1 MGSLFESLL
10 LRLAS
15 AEGVRPKLNTGN
27 RVAQVVDCPPSMAAR
42 ILDGKALAAAVR
54 ASVRQ
59 TVARL
64 AARGVRPGLAVIL
77 AGDNAASAVYV
88 RNKAR
93 ACEETGVRSEVHRYG
108 ADVTERALL
117 DRIAALNADP
127 GVHGILVQLPLPGRI
142 DARRV
147 LEAVAPAK
155 DIDGFHFENL
165 GALVAGQPKLVP
177 CTPAGVMRLIEH
189 AGVALAGRHAV
200 VIGRSSIVGKPL
212 ALLLLQKDAT
222 VTICHSKTMEL
233 QKLTREADVLV
244 AAVGRPKLVT
254 AAMVKPGACV
264 IDVGINRLADGT
276 LAGDVDF
283 DAVKNVAGWI
293 TPVPGGVG
301 PMTIALLLENCVRAA
316 SI

>member
-1 MGSLFESLL
+1 MCFFFLMIRRPPRSTLFPYTTLF
-10 LRLAS
+10 
-15 AEGVRPKLNTGN
+15 
-27 RVAQVVDCPPSMAAR
+27 
-42 ILDGKALAAAVR
+42 
-54 ASVRQ
+54 
-59 TVARL
+59 
-64 AARGVRPGLAVIL
+64 
-77 AGDNAASAVYV
+77 
-88 RNKAR
+88 
-93 ACEETGVRSEVHRYG
+93 RS
-108 ADVTERALL
+108 L
-117 DRIAALNADP
+117 DRIAALNVDR

-155 DIDGFHFENL
+155 DIEGFHFENL
-165 GALVAGQPKLVP
+165 GARVAGEPKLVP

-283 DAVKNVAGWI
+283 DAVKNVAGWV